1 MRCSKHLVPG
11 YDRIVPPGRTDRR
24 TFQICNLH
32 LGDRETM
39 IRPEHFNMRSG
50 NPVLTDSTF
59 DVTQRGSLRPM
70 TLSGVINRSILLLL
84 LVAGTSAGVWSYSSS
99 HPSVIY
105 PMVMIGALGGF
116 VVAMV
121 TSFKKEWSPV
131 TSPVYAVLEGL
142 FIGGISLV
150 MEQRF
155 PGLVLQAVMLT
166 FGVMFALLAA
176 YQSRIIRPSQT
187 FKSVIVGAT
196 FGIVV
201 VYLISMVMQLFFHT
215 GIPLI
220 NGNGP
225 MGIAF
230 SLVVVGIA
238 ALNLVLDFDFI
249 ENGVAAGAPKWMEW
263 YAAFGLTVTLVWLY
277 IEILRLLS
285 KMRRN

>member
-1 MRCSKHLVPG
+1 
-11 YDRIVPPGRTDRR
+11 
-24 TFQICNLH
+24 
-32 LGDRETM
+32 
-39 IRPEHFNMRSG
+39 
-50 NPVLTDSTF
+50 
-59 DVTQRGSLRPM
+59 M
-70 TLSGVINRSILLLL
+70 TLPGVIHRSILLLL
-84 LVAGTSAGVWSYSSS
+84 LVAGTSAGVWVYSDS
-99 HPSVIY
+99 HPSAIY
-105 PMVMIGALGGF
+105 PTMMIGAIGGF

-121 TSFKKEWSPV
+121 TSFKRDWAAV
-131 TSPVYAVLEGL
+131 TSPIYAVLEGL

-155 PGLVLQAVMLT
+155 PGLVLQAVLLT

-176 YQSRIIRPSQT
+176 YQSRIIRPSET

-196 FGIVV
+196 LGIVV
-201 VYLISMVMQLFFHT
+201 VYLVSMVLQLFFHT
-215 GIPLI
+215 EIPLI
-220 NGNGP
+220 NGSGP
-225 MGIAF
+225 IGIAF

-263 YAAFGLTVTLVWLY
+263 YAAFALTVTLVWLY

>member
-1 MRCSKHLVPG
+1 
-11 YDRIVPPGRTDRR
+11 
-24 TFQICNLH
+24 
-32 LGDRETM
+32 
-39 IRPEHFNMRSG
+39 MRSG
-50 NPVLTDSTF
+50 NPVLPDSTF
-59 DVTQRGSLRPM
+59 TDVQQAYSRPM

-84 LVAGTSAGVWSYSSS
+84 LVAGTATGVWTYCNSN
-99 HPSVIY
+99 PSAIY
-105 PMVMIGALGGF
+105 PLVMTGAFGGF
-116 VVAMV
+116 VVGMA
-121 TSFKKEWSPV
+121 TSFKRDWAPF
-131 TSPVYAVLEGL
+131 TAPVYAVLQGL
-142 FIGGISLV
+142 FIGGFSLI

-196 FGIVV
+196 FGIMI
-201 VYLISMVMQLFFHT
+201 VYLVSMVLQLFFHT
-215 GIPLI
+215 GISMI
-220 NGNGP
+220 NDSGP
-225 MGIAF
+225 IGIIF

-249 ENGVAAGAPKWMEW
+249 ENGVASGAPKWMEW

-277 IEILRLLS
+277 IEVLRLLA

>member
-1 MRCSKHLVPG
+1 
-11 YDRIVPPGRTDRR
+11 
-24 TFQICNLH
+24 
-32 LGDRETM
+32 
-39 IRPEHFNMRSG
+39 
-50 NPVLTDSTF
+50 
-59 DVTQRGSLRPM
+59 M
-70 TLSGVINRSILLLL
+70 TLPGVIHRSILLLL
-84 LVAGTSAGVWSYSSS
+84 LVAGTSAGVWVYSDS
-99 HPSVIY
+99 HPSAIY
-105 PMVMIGALGGF
+105 PTMMIGALGGF

-121 TSFKKEWSPV
+121 TSFKRDWAAATAPI
-131 TSPVYAVLEGL
+131 YAVLEGL

-155 PGLVLQAVMLT
+155 PGLVLQAVLLT

-196 FGIVV
+196 FGIVI
-201 VYLISMVMQLFFHT
+201 VYLVSMVLQLFFHT
-215 GIPLI
+215 EIPLI
-220 NGNGP
+220 NGSGP
-225 MGIAF
+225 LGIAF

-263 YAAFGLTVTLVWLY
+263 YAAFALTVTLVWLY

-285 KMRRN
+285 KLRRN

>member
-1 MRCSKHLVPG
+1 
-11 YDRIVPPGRTDRR
+11 
-24 TFQICNLH
+24 
-32 LGDRETM
+32 
-39 IRPEHFNMRSG
+39 
-50 NPVLTDSTF
+50 
-59 DVTQRGSLRPM
+59 M
-70 TLSGVINRSILLLL
+70 TLAGVINRSVVLLL
-84 LVAGTSAGVWSYSSS
+84 LVAGTATGVWAYSNT

-121 TSFKKEWSPV
+121 TSFKREWSPV

-155 PGLVLQAVMLT
+155 PGLVLQAVLLT

-176 YQSRIIRPSQT
+176 YQTRIIRPSQT

-196 FGIVV
+196 FGIVI
-201 VYLISMVMQLFFHT
+201 VYLVSMVMQLFFHT
-215 GIPLI
+215 EIPMI
-220 NGNGP
+220 NGSGP
-225 MGIAF
+225 VGIAF

-249 ENGVAAGAPKWMEW
+249 ENGVASGAPKWMEW
-263 YAAFGLTVTLVWLY
+263 YAAFALTVTLVWLY

>member
-1 MRCSKHLVPG
+1 
-11 YDRIVPPGRTDRR
+11 
-24 TFQICNLH
+24 
-32 LGDRETM
+32 
-39 IRPEHFNMRSG
+39 
-50 NPVLTDSTF
+50 
-59 DVTQRGSLRPM
+59 M
-70 TLSGVINRSILLLL
+70 TLAGVINRSVILLL
-84 LVAGTSAGVWSYSSS
+84 LVAGTATGVWAYSNS

-116 VVAMV
+116 AVAMV
-121 TSFKKEWSPV
+121 TSFKREWSPV

-155 PGLVLQAVMLT
+155 PGLVLQAVLLT

-176 YQSRIIRPSQT
+176 YQTRIIRPSET

-196 FGIVV
+196 FGIVI
-201 VYLISMVMQLFFHT
+201 VYLVSMVMQLFFHT
-215 GIPLI
+215 EIPMI
-220 NGNGP
+220 NGSGP
-225 MGIAF
+225 VGIAF

-249 ENGVAAGAPKWMEW
+249 ENGVASGAPKWMEW
-263 YAAFGLTVTLVWLY
+263 YAAFALTVTLVWLY

>member
-1 MRCSKHLVPG
+1 
-11 YDRIVPPGRTDRR
+11 
-24 TFQICNLH
+24 
-32 LGDRETM
+32 
-39 IRPEHFNMRSG
+39 MRSG
-50 NPVLTDSTF
+50 NPVLSNSTF
-59 DVTQRGSLRPM
+59 TDLAQRGSTRPM
-70 TLSGVINRSILLLL
+70 TLSGVINRSIFLLL
-84 LVAGTSAGVWSYSSS
+84 LVAGTAAGVWTYSSS

-105 PMVMIGALGGF
+105 PMVMTGALGGF
-116 VVAMV
+116 VVAMA
-121 TSFKKEWSPV
+121 TTFKRNWAPV
-131 TSPVYAVLEGL
+131 TSPVYAILEGL

-150 MEQRF
+150 MEQKF

-201 VYLISMVMQLFFHT
+201 VYLVSMVLQLFFHT
-215 GIPLI
+215 AIPMINDGGPIGIT
-220 NGNGP
+220 
-225 MGIAF
+225 F

-249 ENGVAAGAPKWMEW
+249 ENGVASGAPKWMEW
-263 YAAFGLTVTLVWLY
+263 YAAFGLIVTLVWLY
-277 IEILRLLS
+277 IEVLRLLS

>member
-1 MRCSKHLVPG
+1 
-11 YDRIVPPGRTDRR
+11 
-24 TFQICNLH
+24 
-32 LGDRETM
+32 
-39 IRPEHFNMRSG
+39 
-50 NPVLTDSTF
+50 
-59 DVTQRGSLRPM
+59 M
-70 TLSGVINRSILLLL
+70 TLNGVIHRSVLLLL
-84 LVAGTSAGVWSYSSS
+84 LVAGSSAGIWAYSSS
-99 HPSVIY
+99 HPAIIY
-105 PMVMIGALGGF
+105 PTVMIGALGGF
-116 VVAMV
+116 VVGLA
-121 TSFKKEWSPV
+121 TSFKRNWAPV
-131 TSPVYAVLEGL
+131 MAPIYAVLEGL

-155 PGLVLQAVMLT
+155 PGLVLQAVLLT

-201 VYLISMVMQLFFHT
+201 VYLVSMLLQLFFHT

-220 NGNGP
+220 NDSGP
-225 MGIAF
+225 IGITF

-249 ENGVAAGAPKWMEW
+249 ENGVAYGAPKWMEW

-277 IEILRLLS
+277 IEILRLLA

>member
-1 MRCSKHLVPG
+1 
-11 YDRIVPPGRTDRR
+11 
-24 TFQICNLH
+24 
-32 LGDRETM
+32 
-39 IRPEHFNMRSG
+39 
-50 NPVLTDSTF
+50 
-59 DVTQRGSLRPM
+59 M
-70 TLSGVINRSILLLL
+70 TLAGVINRSTVLLL
-84 LVAGTSAGVWSYSSS
+84 LVAATATGVWAYSDSN
-99 HPSVIY
+99 PSVVY
-105 PMVMIGALGGF
+105 PTVMIGALGGF
-116 VVAMV
+116 AVAMV
-121 TSFKKEWSPV
+121 TSFKREWSPV

-150 MEQRF
+150 MEHRF
-155 PGLVLQAVMLT
+155 PGLVLQAVLLT

-176 YQSRIIRPSQT
+176 YQTRIIRPSET

-196 FGIVV
+196 FGIVI

-215 GIPLI
+215 EIPLI
-220 NGNGP
+220 NGSGP

-263 YAAFGLTVTLVWLY
+263 YAAFALTVTLVWLY

>member
-1 MRCSKHLVPG
+1 
-11 YDRIVPPGRTDRR
+11 
-24 TFQICNLH
+24 
-32 LGDRETM
+32 
-39 IRPEHFNMRSG
+39 MRSG
-50 NPVLTDSTF
+50 NPVLSNSTF
-59 DVTQRGSLRPM
+59 TDVSQRGYSRPM
-70 TLSGVINRSILLLL
+70 TLTGVINRSILLLL
-84 LVAGTSAGVWSYSSS
+84 LVAGTAAGVWTYSNS
-99 HPSVIY
+99 HPSAIY
-105 PMVMIGALGGF
+105 PMVMVGTLGGF

-121 TSFKKEWSPV
+121 TTFKRDWAPF
-131 TSPVYAVLEGL
+131 TAPVYAVLQGV

-155 PGLVLQAVMLT
+155 PGLVLQAVLLT

-176 YQSRIIRPSQT
+176 YQSRIIRPSET

-201 VYLISMVMQLFFHT
+201 VYLISMVLQLFFHT

-220 NGNGP
+220 HDSGP
-225 MGIAF
+225 VGIIF

-249 ENGVAAGAPKWMEW
+249 ENGVASGAPKWMEW

-277 IEILRLLS
+277 IEVLRLLA

>member
-1 MRCSKHLVPG
+1 
-11 YDRIVPPGRTDRR
+11 
-24 TFQICNLH
+24 
-32 LGDRETM
+32 
-39 IRPEHFNMRSG
+39 MRSG
-50 NPVLTDSTF
+50 NPVLSNSTF
-59 DVTQRGSLRPM
+59 TDVSQRGSSQPM
-70 TLSGVINRSILLLL
+70 TLSGVIYRSILLLL
-84 LVAGTSAGVWSYSSS
+84 LVAGTAACVWAYSSS
-99 HPSVIY
+99 HPSAIY
-105 PMVMIGALGGF
+105 PTVMMGALGGF

-121 TSFKKEWSPV
+121 TSFKREWSPI
-131 TSPVYAVLEGL
+131 TSPIYAVLEGL
-142 FIGGISLV
+142 FIGGFSLI

-187 FKSVIVGAT
+187 FKSVVVAAT
-196 FGIVV
+196 LGIAV
-201 VYLISMVMQLFFHT
+201 VYLVSMVIQLIFHT

-220 NGNGP
+220 HDSGP
-225 MGIAF
+225 VGIIF

-249 ENGVAAGAPKWMEW
+249 ENGVAYGAPKWMEW
-263 YAAFGLTVTLVWLY
+263 YAAFALTVTLVWLY